1 MSVELARQVLTTEA
15 EAILRLRDH
24 LDASFEKA
32 LDLLAACQGRVV
44 WTGMGKSGIICRK
57 AAATMTSTGT
67 PSMFLHPAEAI
78 HGDLGMLAA
87 GDVVIA
93 LSNSGETDELLNLVD
108 YLKRLGTPLIAITS
122 NPASPLAGHADIHI
136 DLGVTREACPNNLA
150 PTASTT
156 AALALGDAMAMA
168 LVLRKGFQPQ
178 DFARLHPGG
187 KLGKRLM
194 TVEELMHKGDK
205 VPRVAPDTAM
215 KDVIYEMSRKGLGIT
230 TVQDPEG
237 HLLGVI
243 TDGDLR
249 RLMETDPDPLRHT
262 AGQVLHAG
270 GVTIESTALATA
282 ALSLLERRR
291 ITSVVVTDEA
301 RQRPRHAPPARPLGR
316 RAVLAPTPHPGD
328 RGQGPPPRPRACVS
342 CCPLLSPVPWARA
355 GGRSHEAVGAEG
367 GAVVPES
374 RQQAWPTDGNDVEA
388 ARHVPQVPGR
398 QVDAGKTYELL
409 LLAAVHRLFRR
420 PRPLAATGLDLHEHA
435 QPAPACHEV
444 DLPVPAAPV
453 TCLDRRTHAAAST
466 RRPAS
471 RRAVPAAAA
480 PLPAHRTSA

>member
-1 MSVELARQVLTTEA
+1 MPPGGERMSVELARQVLTTEA

-32 LDLLAACQGRVV
+32 LDLLAGCQGRVV

-57 AAATMTSTGT
+57 AAATMASTGT
-67 PSMFLHPAEAI
+67 PAMFLHPAEAI

-87 GDVVIA
+87 GDVVVA

-122 NPASPLAGHADIHI
+122 NPVSPLAGHADIHL

-156 AALALGDAMAMA
+156 TALALGDALAMA
-168 LVLRKGFQPQ
+168 LALRKGFQPQ

-194 TVEELMHKGDK
+194 TVGELMHRGDH

-230 TVQDPEG
+230 TVQDPDG

-262 AGQVLHAG
+262 AGQVVHAG
-270 GVTIESTALATA
+270 GVTIEPTALATA

-301 RQRPRHAPPARPLGR
+301 RRVLGM
-316 RAVLAPTPHPGD
+316 LHLHDLWG
-328 RGQGPPPRPRACVS
+328 
-342 CCPLLSPVPWARA
+342 
-355 GGRSHEAVGAEG
+355 VG
-367 GAVVPES
+367 
-374 RQQAWPTDGNDVEA
+374 
-388 ARHVPQVPGR
+388 
-398 QVDAGKTYELL
+398 
-409 LLAAVHRLFRR
+409 LF
-420 PRPLAATGLDLHEHA
+420 
-435 QPAPACHEV
+435 
-444 DLPVPAAPV
+444 
-453 TCLDRRTHAAAST
+453 
-466 RRPAS
+466 
-471 RRAVPAAAA
+471 
-480 PLPAHRTSA
+480 